1 MPQNKPKL
9 LDQIRHRIRVKNYSL
24 ATEKAYVHWAKKF
37 ILFHQKT
44 HPKDMGKHEVETFLI
59 HLAVD
64 LDVAASTQNQA
75 LSAILFLYKEVLNT
89 PLGWVRVEWAKKPER
104 LPEVLSRHEI
114 IVILS
119 LMEGL
124 PLLVS
129 KLLYGCGL
137 RLSEATSLRIKD
149 VDFQQKQI
157 VVRGGK
163 GQKDRTLP
171 LPETITADLQYQID
185 SARDLHYRDLQ
196 NGNGRA
202 PLPNRLSKKFPAAEK
217 EWGWQ
222 FIFPSKTLSRN
233 PRDENSPLYR
243 FHIHPST
250 IQKGIKAAAKKAN
263 LSKRVNPHIFRH
275 SFATHLLED
284 GQDIRTIQT
293 LLGHKDVR
301 TTMIYTHV
309 VQRPHGV
316 QSPLDRL
323 FDQIG

>member
-1 MPQNKPKL
+1 MPTQKPKL
-9 LDQIRHRIRVKNYSL
+9 LDQVRHRIRVKNYSL
-24 ATEKAYVHWAKKF
+24 STEKAYVHWVKKF
-37 ILFHQKT
+37 ILFHQKK
-44 HPKDMGKHEVETFLI
+44 HPKEMGKHEVEAFLI

-75 LSAILFLYKEVLNT
+75 LSALLFLYKEVLYR
-89 PLGWVRVEWAKKPER
+89 PLDWVNVEWAKKPEK

-114 IVILS
+114 VKILS
-119 LMEGL
+119 LMQGL

-137 RLSEATSLRIKD
+137 RLSEAISLRVKD
-149 VDFQQKQI
+149 VDFGQKQI
-157 VVRGGK
+157 MVRAGK
-163 GQKDRTLP
+163 GQKDRSLP
-171 LPETITADLQYQID
+171 LPAVLVDELTDQLASARMLHHADLQIG
-185 SARDLHYRDLQ
+185 H
-196 NGNGRA
+196 GRA
-202 PLPNRLSKKFPAAEK
+202 PLPNRLSKKFPTAEK

-222 FIFPSKTLSRN
+222 FVFPSRTLSKN
-233 PRDENSPLYR
+233 PRDEAGPLYR

-250 IQKGIKAAAKKAN
+250 IQKGIKAAANRAQ
-263 LSKRVNPHIFRH
+263 LTKRVNPHIFRH

-316 QSPLDRL
+316 QSPLDKL
-323 FDQIG
+323 FENK